1 MSSIVGVV
9 GIKVIV
15 IVSRVTSRD
24 KSVME
29 AVLVGTPAIVVM
41 VIMTGM
47 VVVTGVTGA
56 SPSMITVVVPAVVA
70 NIYPVYAFS
79 LVFPPLALHFPNLL

>member
-70 NIYPVYAFS
+70 VRIMPTPTVIETA
-79 LVFPPLALHFPNLL
+79 VIVTV